1 MSKHVGL
8 FWLKDDFRFKRNLAL
23 IEATKNHDQVVA
35 FYLYKKQKFES
46 QDAQKWWVIKSLEE
60 FKKKLEKQNINLEII
75 EVNTY
80 RSFFDKLF
88 HKENFSIYWNKVYEP
103 NYLKFDNYLSKNFK
117 NKRIKFKIFKGN
129 ILNEFNE
136 VLKGDGTPFKVFTPF
151 WRNAEKVYL
160 DKIPSL
166 EKKISK
172 CKNRTSFFKNTIKLD
187 QLLSMKDIYKKFE
200 KNWQPSEEIAIKKL
214 KSFIQD
220 KINEYSEG
228 RNFPNNFGTSK
239 LSPYIKHGQIHVETV
254 WEECIKIKKKGSNKF
269 LAEIGWR
276 EFNHSLI
283 NFFPHML
290 SGNYSKKFD
299 NFPWE
304 KNKKRLTAWKEG

>member
-103 NYLKFDNYLSKNFK
+103 NYLKFDIYLSKNFK

-172 CKNRTSFFKNTIKLD
+172 CKNRTSF
-187 QLLSMKDIYKKFE
+187 
-200 KNWQPSEEIAIKKL
+200 
-214 KSFIQD
+214 
-220 KINEYSEG
+220 
-228 RNFPNNFGTSK
+228 
-239 LSPYIKHGQIHVETV
+239 
-254 WEECIKIKKKGSNKF
+254 
-269 LAEIGWR
+269 
-276 EFNHSLI
+276 
-283 NFFPHML
+283 
-290 SGNYSKKFD
+290 
-299 NFPWE
+299 
-304 KNKKRLTAWKEG
+304 